1 VAKHRP
7 IATYY
12 NGGERVAHSTTEE
25 AAIRA
30 AFSRLIRGD
39 YTKAIVYDEYSNQ
52 SSVLR
57 VTPGGITTHITNW
70 SKT

>member
-1 VAKHRP
+1 MAKHRP

-30 AFSRLIRGD
+30 AFSRLLRGD
-39 YTKAIVYDEYSNQ
+39 YSKAVVYDDYSNQ
-52 SSVLR
+52 TAVLR
-57 VTPGGITTHITNW
+57 VTSGGISTHVTNW
-70 SKT
+70 GKK